1 MTTRSR
7 FKCRFC
13 GVTFSA
19 WIRVP
24 GEPAGARLLHH
35 LAQSHPAALTPY
47 LDQMEVSDDITPA
60 IVQAFEA
67 VEEPGKKMR

>member
-24 GEPAGARLLHH
+24 GEPAGVRLLHH
-35 LAQSHPAALTPY
+35 MSQSHSAELRPY
-47 LDQMEVSDDITPA
+47 LAQMEVSDDITSV
-60 IVQAFEA
+60 IVQAYEA
-67 VEEPGKKMR
+67 VEEPGKEAR